1 MSKLATLLIAAALF
15 SPTFVQAMPKAPA
28 MIAGDESTMPTPE
41 KKATAHRARKAKRA
55 KKKAAAEA
63 AAPAAPSM
71 IAGDESTT
79 PTPEKAKTARKA
91 ARHKKAKKLPP
102 PADPSAADNPAKP

>member
-28 MIAGDESTMPTPE
+28 MIAGDEATMPTPE
-41 KKATAHRARKAKRA
+41 KKATAHRAKKAKRA
-55 KKKAAAEA
+55 KKAAAEA

-71 IAGDESTT
+71 IAGDEATD
-79 PTPEKAKTARKA
+79 PTPAKAKAARKA
-91 ARHKKAKKLPP
+91 NRHKKAKKLPP
-102 PADPSAADNPAKP
+102 PADPATTDNPAKP

>member
-28 MIAGDESTMPTPE
+28 MTAGDEATMPTPE
-41 KKATAHRARKAKRA
+41 KKATAHRAKKA

-63 AAPAAPSM
+63 AAPAAPAPSM
-71 IAGDESTT
+71 IAGDEETA
-79 PTPEKAKTARKA
+79 PTPEKAKTTKKA
-91 ARHKKAKKLPP
+91 NRHKKAKKLPP
-102 PADPSAADNPAKP
+102 PADPSTPDNQTKP